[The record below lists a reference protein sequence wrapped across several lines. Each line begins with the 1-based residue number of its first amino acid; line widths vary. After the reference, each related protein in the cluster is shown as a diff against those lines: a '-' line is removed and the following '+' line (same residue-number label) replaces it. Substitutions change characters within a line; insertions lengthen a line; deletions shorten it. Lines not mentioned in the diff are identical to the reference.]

1 MKKCLMLG
9 IAVCLVLLN
18 TGFSLAQEGTT
29 AEQAPKPTTEQAPE
43 TTTEQASASVEPEI
57 QWLWGEVLSVDATN
71 KTILLKTLD
80 YETDSEKEISM
91 NIDDKTTYENVN
103 ALDQIKPQDTVSI
116 DYIVTTEGKNIA
128 KNISVEKPEG
138 TQRAQE
144 ETIPETTIETNPE
157 DLQPATQPQE

>member
-9 IAVCLVLLN
+9 IAVALVLFN
-18 TGFSLAQEGTT
+18 ASFSLAQEGVTST
-29 AEQAPKPTTEQAPE
+29 QAPETTTTQAPE

-57 QWLWGEVLSVDATN
+57 QWLWGEVVSVDAAN

-80 YETDSEKEISM
+80 YATDSEIEVSI
-91 NIDDKTTYENVN
+91 NTDDKTTYENAN
-103 ALDQIKPQDTVSI
+103 SLDQIKPQDTLSI
-116 DYIVTTEGKNIA
+116 DYIATAEGKNIA

-138 TQRAQE
+138 MQGKQE

-157 DLQPATQPQE
+157 DLQPAKQPQE